1 MNEQEW
7 LAALPEWAFAF
18 SIVLTRSSLV
28 VMLMPG
34 LGEIESPALVRA
46 GISLGFAILLTP
58 VIGQLAAPD
67 HPVNAAGMIAAEMLV
82 GGCLGWL
89 SRLPVLA
96 LGIAG
101 AIMSYMLGLSSVI
114 QYDPAL
120 GGQSS
125 ALSRAMGLAGPVLL
139 LNSGLFT
146 LPIAALAGSY
156 SLFPPGALLP
166 SGDVADYFTTAL
178 VECFALA
185 LQLSAPFVIAALL
198 LQAGLALLARLVPQ
212 LQLYTAA
219 MPGQILGGLTLLGA
233 LISTILVHWSDAVQ
247 TSWSRLPG
255 L

>member
-1 MNEQEW
+1 MDEAAW
-7 LAALPEWAFAF
+7 LTALPNWAFAF
-18 SIVLTRSSLV
+18 ALVLTRSSLV

-34 LGEIESPALVRA
+34 LGEMEAPALVRA
-46 GISLGFAILLTP
+46 GISLSFAILLTP
-58 VIGQLAAPD
+58 VIGQMSAPD
-67 HPVNAAGMIAAEMLV
+67 HPMNAAGMIGAEMIV
-82 GGCLGWL
+82 GACLGWL

-96 LGIAG
+96 LGMSG
-101 AIMSYMLGLSSVI
+101 ALMSYMLGLSSVI

-125 ALSRAMGLAGPVLL
+125 ALSRAFGMAGPVIL
-139 LNSGLFT
+139 LNSGLIT

-156 SLFPPGALLP
+156 DLFPPGTLLP
-166 SGDVADYFTTAL
+166 SADLTEQFTAAL

-185 LQLSAPFVIAALL
+185 LRLSSPFIIAALL

-233 LISTILVHWSDAVQ
+233 LISTILFHWSDAVQ
-247 TSWSRLPG
+247 ASWSRLPG